1 MKYIFVFLFLIV
13 IGCNTQQKTNHKQ
26 NQNGYDTIQL
36 SESDLYKGPD
46 LLSPPDSPGF
56 QYSSYLPI
64 SFDGFLERGYS
75 EENSKGMKIFNSRNK
90 IILKLM
96 AYPTKDLN
104 SDEMGRRDTFALFYP
119 NMKSIIHI
127 YDSKLKL
134 KYKEQNFLI
143 IFQSQLVPYL
153 RSEVKLGD
161 LVGLFVIHTTYDE
174 FTNTHVILVNEFHK
188 Y

>member
-1 MKYIFVFLFLIV
+1 MKYIFAFFFLIV
-13 IGCNTQQKTNHKQ
+13 IGCNTQQKINHQK
-26 NQNGYDTIQL
+26 NPNENDTIQL

-46 LLSPPDSPGF
+46 LLIPPNSTGF

-64 SFDGFLERGYS
+64 SFDEFLERGFS

-90 IILKLM
+90 IILKLT
-96 AYPTKDLN
+96 AYPTKNLD
-104 SDEMGRRDTFALFYP
+104 SDEIGSRDTFALFYP
-119 NMKSIIHI
+119 NMKAIIHI
-127 YDSKLKL
+127 YDSKLKF
-134 KYKEQNFLI
+134 KYKDQNFLF

-161 LVGLFVIHTTYDE
+161 LVGLFVLHATYDE
-174 FTNTHVILVNEFHK
+174 FSNTHVILVNEFHK